1 MSENGS
7 GGSEREDKSVQRA
20 VAGGNA
26 ATAGG
31 DGGGMSP
38 EQSLHQTRMNVTR
51 QRRAAMRKGEGQG
64 APQVDIPEGG
74 GKALDGGVK
83 KSMEQKLGADLSG
96 VKIHTGGDSAGAAN
110 KLNAR
115 AFTVGSDVHFNAG
128 EFNPGSKEGTKLLA
142 HELTHVVQGQKGGV
156 QKKEDEGGEADAEGK
171 DGEALEVSDP
181 EEPAEKEADA
191 VADKATEDMSDGGAE
206 AEGKEA
212 EAPEAGGDTGGA
224 EAKAGGDEAEAPAA
238 ETEEKAPE
246 AGAKLAAPI
255 SAKYSASALRKILRK
270 KAFRDPDAA
279 TDATAE
285 AAPPEAAAAE
295 TASAEAA
302 PPEAASAE
310 AAPEAAA
317 APETASAE
325 AAPPEAA
332 SAETASAESSSA
344 EAAPAEA
351 PQEAAPTVAAKL
363 KGIHRKVFR
372 AGNDP
377 GLVGG
382 KKTRDDFAKG
392 SGAGGSLSQAE
403 TAAAGQ
409 NVRNYNQMTLD
420 QVAAQVSGAG
430 GAQQLPGRSEREM
443 LAAIESGQMPR
454 YVARVGL
461 LSRMTV
467 GAAFGGGRFGDAPT
481 VFATEPADVI
491 GCKPLEAMLKVG
503 WTYDSILSI
512 VAAGHEVGVCV
523 FDTEKAI
530 QTDPADPNS
539 QKKVGVG
546 NFEWPQLIAKA
557 KAHPAFKQDVTSQGI
572 ALTELDQIFQ
582 EVQNTPVGAAPASP
596 KAGIVRKAMKDHLSA
611 NELYSGMGATVQESG
626 KLGAREVALDN
637 NGTNF
642 KLTPDNHRAIA
653 LGKVKQDE
661 MNALAA
667 TLNKPVP
674 FPTAGGTS

>member
-1 MSENGS
+1 MSDFGS
-7 GGSEREDKSVQRA
+7 GGSDRTDREDKSVQRA
-20 VAGGNA
+20 VAGGQA
-26 ATAGG
+26 ATSEGG
-31 DGGGMSP
+31 GGGMSP

-181 EEPAEKEADA
+181 EESAEKEADA
-191 VADKATEDMSDGGAE
+191 VADKATEDMGDGGAE

-270 KAFRDPDAA
+270 KAFRDPAPEA
-279 TDATAE
+279 DATAE

-295 TASAEAA
+295 SSAEAA
-302 PPEAASAE
+302 PPEAAA
-310 AAPEAAA
+310 
-317 APETASAE
+317 AE

-332 SAETASAESSSA
+332 SAETASAE
-344 EAAPAEA
+344 AAPPEA

-557 KAHPAFKQDVTSQGI
+557 KAHPGFKQDVTSQGI